1 MPKLQILKFIESKTT
16 QTWEKVP
23 QKNLDFPQVTFCVLH
38 QFKRGVL
45 FDMGLPDDFLVPGS
59 PKTSDTLG
67 NRSMPDIAEVWENA
81 TYSEKEFN
89 IRNIANTFLQ
99 CMFI

>member
-1 MPKLQILKFIESKTT
+1 M
-16 QTWEKVP
+16 P
-23 QKNLDFPQVTFCVLH
+23 QKNLDFPQVTFCVLY
-38 QFKRGVL
+38 QFKRDVL